1 MNEIKQRGG
10 GVGEQGVGDVQRKK
24 RRPRMKSKED
34 RCIKDVYAKEA
45 RRECEVNGKAATE
58 SSQISRKKRAF

>member
-1 MNEIKQRGG
+1 MCRE
-10 GVGEQGVGDVQRKK
+10 KK
-24 RRPRMKSKED
+24 RRPRMKPKED